1 MCSYIVLNS
10 GTFYFRFFPLAGIDY
25 VPLSDVQVVFLPGE
39 FTQAITLFTISD
51 GIVEEDKHLLANLT
65 ADDSRV
71 TVFAPVANVI
81 ITEDGTYA
89 HTSFYACSST
99 FSLQRFPSNLAT
111 LLWVKEMV

>member
-1 MCSYIVLNS
+1 M
-10 GTFYFRFFPLAGIDY
+10 
-25 VPLSDVQVVFLPGE
+25 FLPGE
-39 FTQAITLFTISD
+39 FNKTVTLTTLSD

-71 TVFAPVANVI
+71 NVFAPVANVI

-99 FSLQRFPSNLAT
+99 FSLQSSQRFPSNRVT